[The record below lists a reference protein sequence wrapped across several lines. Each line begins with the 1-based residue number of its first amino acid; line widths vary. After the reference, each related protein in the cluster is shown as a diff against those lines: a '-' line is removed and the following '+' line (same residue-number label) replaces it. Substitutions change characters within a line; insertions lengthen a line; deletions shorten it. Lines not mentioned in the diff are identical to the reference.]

1 MTQLSDTPGWLAKT
15 IVVLLL
21 MVLILL
27 GMALWIVWGVWA
39 ALWWAAVVCTVLGG
53 LVFCAGMA
61 EQRELD
67 RAWRDRA

>member
-1 MTQLSDTPGWLAKT
+1 MTQLSDKPGWLAKT
-15 IVVLLL
+15 VVVLLL

-39 ALWWAAVVCTVLGG
+39 TLWWAAVVSTVLGG
-53 LVFCAGMA
+53 LVFCVGMA

-67 RAWRDRA
+67 RAWRERA